1 MAGAFRAGRE
11 DATARVGAQL
21 EIQLCYS
28 PPLSAA
34 LGPVITGLRMSILD
48 ASSYKARFR

>member
-21 EIQLCYS
+21 EIQLPGYVNFATEAGRSCS
-28 PPLSAA
+28 
-34 LGPVITGLRMSILD
+34 
-48 ASSYKARFR
+48 